1 MAAPKTADTFVVGT
15 RKSNLALTQTQ
26 YVADML
32 ALRNSAQFPVRHMT
46 TVGDRNQTTPLHL
59 LQPYQSGQPAK
70 SLWTD
75 ELEAALLDG
84 RFDVLVHSCKDVPTL
99 LREGCEIACLLERHD
114 PRDALVV
121 KKGLE
126 YKSLKDLPK
135 GAVIGTGSVRR
146 IAQLSRAYPDLKF
159 ADMVSTVASEASWRR
174 RQRRGPY
181 VGSAWKKT
189 KPHASVLRSWTD
201 FFLHLRYGISGV
213 LAYAPRVSLWPL
225 SQA

>member
-26 YVADML
+26 FVADSL
-32 ALRNSAQFPVRHMT
+32 ALKNSAQFPVRHMT

-59 LQPYQSGQPAK
+59 LQPYQSNQPAK

-99 LREGCEIACLLERHD
+99 LRDGCEIACLLERHD

-159 ADMVSTVASEASWRR
+159 ADMVSISEAGRTLCVARR
-174 RQRRGPY
+174 R
-181 VGSAWKKT
+181 A
-189 KPHASVLRSWTD
+189 D
-201 FFLHLRYGISGV
+201 
-213 LAYAPRVSLWPL
+213 
-225 SQA
+225 